1 METILLLV
9 ALTGGYFFSVTC
21 PPSSFKAAGESGHK
35 IYFRSVFYTALLA
48 PVAFLA
54 LIDLGLYC
62 TNLDLLEAIST
73 ASKSTSFTAFLIE
86 LADSQRNRYFIYIT
100 IFLLGAFAPWLPILI
115 LRIFPSLEERIKLQS
130 VKENDFELL
139 VFKSLKREIPI
150 LVTLISGKV
159 YAGWAVK
166 TPNPKAARRHLTVLP
181 LLSGYRSPT
190 QHRVEFTTNYYD
202 ILERL
207 RNGPDPDLN
216 YMYTEDLQVVIPT
229 DQISS
234 AHLFDLTVYEQFQ
247 KRSA

>member
-1 METILLLV
+1 
-9 ALTGGYFFSVTC
+9 
-21 PPSSFKAAGESGHK
+21 
-35 IYFRSVFYTALLA
+35 
-48 PVAFLA
+48 
-54 LIDLGLYC
+54 LG
-62 TNLDLLEAIST
+62 T
-73 ASKSTSFTAFLIE
+73 
-86 LADSQRNRYFIYIT
+86 
-100 IFLLGAFAPWLPILI
+100 FAPWLPILI
-115 LRIFPSLEERIKLQS
+115 LQIFPRLEERIKLQS

-139 VFKSLKREIPI
+139 VFKSLRREIPI

-166 TPNPKAARRHLTVLP
+166 TPNPKATRKHLTVLP

-190 QHRVEFTTNYYD
+190 QHRVEFTINYYD

-207 RNGPDPDLN
+207 KNGPDPDLN